1 MNVGEKVR
9 FPFAKKEMQGT
20 VEKIFQKTIYI
31 RADFPKQ
38 KNKMIKRKLKD
49 VKA

>member
-31 RADFPKQ
+31 LTLTVYSQ
-38 KNKMIKRKLKD
+38 KSNNFNYL
-49 VKA
+49 